1 MNRPIADLFYKNVE
15 RFPDKEAV
23 YCDGISYTYKELGD
37 LVSRFSNFLLEKGIQ
52 TGDHIG
58 IPMLNSITSVALIL
72 TANNIGIG
80 LVPVNPSMPAQ
91 AINTIFDSG
100 DVKHLIA
107 HKNFLLKKQN
117 EIVVPGLV
125 FCIEEQLTGTLS
137 LIDAQGCSTDRPE
150 CEQITGDET
159 LVLIMTS
166 GSTGDPKPIE
176 LTQNCK
182 YLRAQVHFE
191 LYQLTENDVILAG
204 TPLFHSLALRLAL
217 LPLMLGGTSV
227 ILPRFTP
234 QLWMEC
240 VEQKKV
246 TFTIAVSSQL
256 AQISEMLE
264 NKEIPNLSS
273 LRCLVSSSAWLE
285 PSVKEKLIEKMH
297 CEFHEIYGT
306 SETASP
312 TDIDFR
318 DCAKKTKSV
327 GKCVPGAKIRIRRE
341 DGSEANIGEIG
352 EITAETVQI
361 FKGYYKKPKLTK
373 NAFDGTYFRTGDLG
387 YVDEDGYLYFSGR
400 LKDIIVSGGINIYPQ
415 DIERVVLDIEGVKEC
430 AAFSIKDKALGE
442 IIGLAVVPVQE
453 NAIATRDVAIYCAKH
468 LADFQQPRKIYTMEE
483 LPKNAMGK
491 IIKRELPKMLGIT
504 DEI

>member
-1 MNRPIADLFYKNVE
+1 MNRPIADLFYENVE

-23 YCDGISYTYKELGD
+23 YCDRTSYTYKELGN
-37 LVSRFSNFLLEKGIQ
+37 LVSRFSNFLLEKGVQ

-72 TANNIGIG
+72 TANNIGVG
-80 LVPVNPSMPAQ
+80 LVPVNPSMPTQ
-91 AINTIFDSG
+91 AINTIFESG

-107 HKNFLLKKQN
+107 HKNFLNKKQE
-117 EIVVPGLV
+117 EISIPGLI
-125 FCIEEQLTGTLS
+125 FCIDEKLTGTLS
-137 LIDAQGCSTDRPE
+137 LMDAQGCSTDRPE
-150 CEQITGDET
+150 CKQITGDET

-182 YLRAQVHFE
+182 YLRAQIHFE
-191 LYQLTENDVILAG
+191 LYKLTEDDVILAG

-227 ILPRFTP
+227 ILSRFTP
-234 QLWMEC
+234 QLWLEC

-256 AQISEMLE
+256 AQISELLE
-264 NKEIPNLSS
+264 DESFPNIGS

-285 PSVKEKLIEKMH
+285 PNVKEKLIEKMS

-318 DCAKKTKSV
+318 DSTKKIKSV

-341 DGSEANIGEIG
+341 DGREANVGEIG
-352 EITAETVQI
+352 EITVETVQI
-361 FKGYYKKPKLTK
+361 FKGYYKRPELTE
-373 NAFDGTYFRTGDLG
+373 AAYDGTYFRTGDLG
-387 YVDEDGYLYFSGR
+387 YVDEDGFLYFTGR
-400 LKDIIVSGGINIYPQ
+400 IKDIIVSGGINIYPQ
-415 DIERVVLDIEGVKEC
+415 DIESVVLDIGGVKEC
-430 AAFSIKDKALGE
+430 AAFSVKDKALGE
-442 IIGLAVVPVQE
+442 IIGLAVVPDQKNV
-453 NAIATRDVAIYCAKH
+453 ITTRQVAVYCAKN
-468 LADFQQPRKIYTMEE
+468 LADFQQPRKIYMMKE

-491 IIKRELPKMLGIT
+491 IIKRELPRVLGIT
-504 DEI
+504 EEA